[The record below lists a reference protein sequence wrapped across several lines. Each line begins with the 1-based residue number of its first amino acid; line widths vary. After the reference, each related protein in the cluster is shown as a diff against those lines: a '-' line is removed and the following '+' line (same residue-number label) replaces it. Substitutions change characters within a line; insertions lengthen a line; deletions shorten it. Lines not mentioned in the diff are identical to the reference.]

1 MNRQVNL
8 RDDDIKGLESSLAG
22 VYKGAPPEQAKF
34 IEYLL
39 QRARDGR
46 AAVTTAGPG
55 WLWTWTYNF

>member
-8 RDDDIKGLESSLAG
+8 RDDDVKALESSLTGA
-22 VYKGAPPEQAKF
+22 YKNAPAEQVKF
-34 IEYLL
+34 VEHLL

-46 AAVTTAGPG
+46 AAVTTTGPG